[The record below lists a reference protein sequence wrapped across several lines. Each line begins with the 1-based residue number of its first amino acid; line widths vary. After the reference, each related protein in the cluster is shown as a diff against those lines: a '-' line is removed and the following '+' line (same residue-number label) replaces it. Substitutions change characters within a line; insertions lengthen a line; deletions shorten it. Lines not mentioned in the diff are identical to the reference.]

1 MRNAHDWNF
10 RLIVSHTRTF
20 YMQDWFAFTGNGSE
34 FNFSRAGEVNF
45 PNSGIPKAE
54 NNYGFCQVSVAISV
68 PVFFKF
74 YFNLIFIIGNS
85 NYLCIFTWSCSF
97 RPLKNENSG
106 EAFTREAR

>member
-10 RLIVSHTRTF
+10 RHIVSHTRTF
-20 YMQDWFAFTGNGSE
+20 YMQDWFTFTGNGSE

-45 PNSGIPKAE
+45 PNIGIPKVE

-85 NYLCIFTWSCSF
+85 NYLSIFTWSFSF